1 MLLLIAMGVAF
12 AAIALIVW
20 SFMPRVANRYE
31 QAQEKKAFE
40 VQRQLEGLFLAVEKK
55 KISAFFTMSPII
67 FAIIGL
73 ILFQHWIGIFLGAII
88 GLALPGVCVRVWESR
103 RKSKFHRQLLD
114 GLMMLSSGLKAGLSL
129 LQAMEVL
136 VEDGLPPLSQEF
148 AWVVNEM
155 KMGVTL
161 EESFTKLSK
170 RMPSEE
176 LTLIVNACLVAK
188 VTGGDLTKLFSR
200 LALTIRQN
208 MRLKEEIKTLT
219 YQGKIQGLVMLCL
232 PFVFVYTVYNMNRHH
247 FDILLTT
254 DIGRVL
260 IVVGIFLDILG
271 IYLIIRFSQI
281 KA

>member
-155 KMGVTL
+155 KMG
-161 EESFTKLSK
+161 E
-170 RMPSEE
+170 
-176 LTLIVNACLVAK
+176 
-188 VTGGDLTKLFSR
+188 
-200 LALTIRQN
+200 
-208 MRLKEEIKTLT
+208 
-219 YQGKIQGLVMLCL
+219 
-232 PFVFVYTVYNMNRHH
+232 
-247 FDILLTT
+247 
-254 DIGRVL
+254 IGRAHV
-260 IVVGIFLDILG
+260 
-271 IYLIIRFSQI
+271 
-281 KA
+281 

>member
-1 MLLLIAMGVAF
+1 MLLLLGIGLAF
-12 AAIALIVW
+12 SAIALVVW

-40 VQRQLEGLFLAVEKK
+40 VQRKLEGLFLAVEKK
-55 KISAFFTMSPII
+55 KIAAFFTLSPII
-67 FAIIGL
+67 FAIVGL
-73 ILFQHWIGIFLGAII
+73 ILFQHWIGVLLGGVI
-88 GLALPGVCVRVWESR
+88 GLALPGVCVRVWENR
-103 RKSKFHRQLLD
+103 RKAKFHKQLLD

-129 LQAMEVL
+129 LQSMEVL
-136 VEDGLPPLSQEF
+136 VEDGMPPISQEF

-161 EESFTKLSK
+161 EESLIKLSK

-176 LTLIVNACLVAK
+176 LTLVVNACLVAK

-200 LALTIRQN
+200 LSLTIRQN

-219 YQGKIQGLVMLCL
+219 FQGKLQGFVMLCL
-232 PFVFVYTVYNMNRHH
+232 PFVFVWTVFNFNRHH

-254 DIGRVL
+254 EVGRLLIIIGIVL
-260 IVVGIFLDILG
+260 DLLG
-271 IYLIIRFSQI
+271 IYLIIRFSQM
-281 KA
+281 KV